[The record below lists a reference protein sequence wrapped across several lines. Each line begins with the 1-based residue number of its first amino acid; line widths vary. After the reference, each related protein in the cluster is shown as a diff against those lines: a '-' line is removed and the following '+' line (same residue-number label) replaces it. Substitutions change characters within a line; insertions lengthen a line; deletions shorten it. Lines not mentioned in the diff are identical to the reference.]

1 MIQRGKGGIILDL
14 LSYGELDVAIQVK
27 KSEPGD
33 IARIQERA
41 WELATSVSERNDGA
55 GVFFAKAFALA
66 AVEVVEGRGRP
77 LKRQRRDS
85 RSVTRLGWQILS
97 SWERV
102 SVLVGTSL
110 LLAVIAVLF
119 WWVLEAIKTAAF
131 A

>member
-1 MIQRGKGGIILDL
+1 MKD
-14 LSYGELDVAIQVK
+14 
-27 KSEPGD
+27 SEPSD

-41 WELATSVSERNDGA
+41 WEFATGMSERRDGA
-55 GVFFAKAFALA
+55 GVFFAKALALA

-102 SVLVGTSL
+102 SVLVGSSL
-110 LLAVIAVLF
+110 LLAGIAVLF
-119 WWVLEAIKTAAF
+119 WWALEAIKSAASM
-131 A
+131 